1 MPLFEPGSTL
11 LAPMVGITNR
21 AFRTLVAELG
31 EPDFLFTEMASAEA
45 FVARAQYEEDY
56 TDPRPLNSKTS
67 IQFFARS
74 EDALSKAC
82 ELVARRLAQAR
93 PAGIDINFGCS
104 APHIRRSGGGSAW
117 SADPLGAAR
126 LVGAARSAWPGLL
139 SAKVR
144 MGGDD
149 DYARIHAFCQALA
162 SKGLDFLTFHP
173 RTDDQKFRRKA
184 RHDLSQRL
192 SLDLGIPL
200 VANGDIKSPIHSL
213 MIGRQAIRSPWIFV
227 REPLP
232 PQGFDRLAIGI
243 RFLELVDTLLP
254 LPWKKESCRRFFSY
268 YCDELTFAHHIKY
281 RLVNAPDIPTMEKE
295 LSRYFNEVPHDRT
308 AFPKAEK

>member
-1 MPLFEPGSTL
+1 
-11 LAPMVGITNR
+11 MVGITNR

-74 EDALSKAC
+74 EDVLQKAC
-82 ELVARRLAQAR
+82 ELVAIRPAQTR
-93 PAGIDINFGCS
+93 PAGIDLNFGCS
-104 APHIRRSGGGSAW
+104 APHIRRAGGGSAW
-117 SADPLGAAR
+117 SDDPQGAAR

-149 DYARIHAFCQALA
+149 DYGRILAFCQALA
-162 SKGLDFLTFHP
+162 AQGLDFLVFHP

-192 SLDLGIPL
+192 AIDLQIPL
-200 VANGDIKSPIHSL
+200 VANGDIKDAHRFSQDFPPIHSL
-213 MIGRQAIRSPWIFV
+213 MIGRQAIRSPWIFA

-232 PQGFDRLAIGI
+232 PQGFDRLAIGLRLI
-243 RFLELVDTLLP
+243 ELADALLP

-281 RLVNAPDIPTMEKE
+281 RLINAPDLPAMEKE
-295 LSRYFNEVPHDRT
+295 LERYFQEVPQDRT
-308 AFPKAEK
+308 VFLKAENQQ